1 MISKCLDVYKNL
13 NIQIENNS
21 VALSPCCLFPIQPVD
36 KIDFYENHLLK
47 SVRQQWDQNIIPTP
61 CQGCNRKDDS
71 NRWYND
77 NGYDNTSIDLIRLDY
92 WTGDTCN
99 LRCAICNPNNSSAW
113 KEELKIP
120 SVERKNT
127 INYAWKDL
135 ELSQLKFVHFNGGE
149 PLLSKEHVAFLEAIL
164 DKSQV
169 HLNYNTNGTILPSS
183 KLLKLWS
190 QFKLVQ
196 LDFSIDD
203 IGDRFEYQRY
213 PAKWHKVAENLQW
226 FIDNSPVNCMF
237 AVNTTVS
244 ILNLSN
250 LENLN
255 TWLKYNFYVNRVTDP
270 IEHRQQSAFGLF
282 AVNNLNKKSIVS
294 FLNACDQRRSTN
306 WQKTFPELVNKLL

>member
-1 MISKCLDVYKNL
+1 L
-13 NIQIENNS
+13 
-21 VALSPCCLFPIQPVD
+21 
-36 KIDFYENHLLK
+36 
-47 SVRQQWDQNIIPTP
+47 
-61 CQGCNRKDDS
+61 
-71 NRWYND
+71 
-77 NGYDNTSIDLIRLDY
+77 
-92 WTGDTCN
+92 
-99 LRCAICNPNNSSAW
+99 
-113 KEELKIP
+113 
-120 SVERKNT
+120 VERKNT

-149 PLLSKEHVAFLEAIL
+149 PLLSKEHVVFLEAIL

-169 HLNYNTNGTILPSS
+169 HLNYNTNGTVLPSS

-226 FIDNSPVNCMF
+226 FINNSPVNCMF

-255 TWLKYNFYVNRVTDP
+255 TWLKSNFYVNRVNDP

-282 AVNNLNKKSIVS
+282 AVNNINKKSIVS
-294 FLNACDQRRSTN
+294 FLNSCDQRRKTQ
-306 WQKTFPELVNKLL
+306 WQTTFPELIDKLL